1 MADRIS
7 IEKRQKIMSSIR
19 GKDTKPELTLRGL
32 LWECGKRY
40 RIHDKSV
47 PGKPDISNKSK
58 KIAVFVDGCF
68 WHACELC
75 YKEPQTNTVYWRNKI
90 IRNKARR
97 EEVRHMLNDRGWKVV
112 EIWEHEINNDKQAVL
127 LQLLQSF

>member
-1 MADRIS
+1 MADNLS
-7 IEKRQKIMSSIR
+7 IEKRQKIMSSIK

-32 LWECGKRY
+32 LWACGKRY

-47 PGKPDISNKSK
+47 PGRPDISNKSK

-68 WHACELC
+68 WHACGLC
-75 YKEPQTNTVYWRNKI
+75 YREPQTNTIFWRNKI

-97 EEVRHMLNDRGWKVV
+97 DEVRHILTEKGWKVV

-127 LQLLQSF
+127 LQLLESF